1 MFLNQKIKVEN
12 SDEASLRKSVY
23 DIESGAKSGAG
34 RYVGIQFG
42 QQGPSEWYKKN
53 FSLALN
59 FTIKLTGE
67 RRRRKKSTVYRKR
80 TGNPTSLGKFKLVN

>member
-34 RYVGIQFG
+34 RYVGIQFDR
-42 QQGPSEWYKKN
+42 QGPSEWYKKN

-59 FTIKLTGE
+59 FIIQLDW
-67 RRRRKKSTVYRKR
+67 RKTKKEKIHRI
-80 TGNPTSLGKFKLVN
+80 

>member
-12 SDEASLRKSVY
+12 SEEASLRENVY
-23 DIESGAKSGAG
+23 DMESGAKSGAG

-59 FTIKLTGE
+59 FIIKLTGG
-67 RRRRKKSTVYRKR
+67 RRRRKKSTVYKMNTR
-80 TGNPTSLGKFKLVN
+80 NLISLGKFKLLN

>member
-12 SDEASLRKSVY
+12 SEEASLRENVY

-34 RYVGIQFG
+34 RYVGIQFDR
-42 QQGPSEWYKKN
+42 QGPSEWYKKN

-59 FTIKLTGE
+59 FIGQIDW
-67 RRRRKKSTVYRKR
+67 RKAKK
-80 TGNPTSLGKFKLVN
+80 GKIHRI

>member
-34 RYVGIQFG
+34 RYVGIQFD

-59 FTIKLTGE
+59 FIIQLDW
-67 RRRRKKSTVYRKR
+67 RKTKKEKIHRI
-80 TGNPTSLGKFKLVN
+80 

>member
-1 MFLNQKIKVEN
+1 M
-12 SDEASLRKSVY
+12 
-23 DIESGAKSGAG
+23 ESGAKSGAG

-59 FTIKLTGE
+59 FIGQIDW
-67 RRRRKKSTVYRKR
+67 RKAKKEKIHRI
-80 TGNPTSLGKFKLVN
+80 

>member
-12 SDEASLRKSVY
+12 SEEASLRENVY
-23 DIESGAKSGAG
+23 DMESGAKSGAG

-59 FTIKLTGE
+59 FIIKLTGG
-67 RRRRKKSTVYRKR
+67 RRISYIGREPETQL
-80 TGNPTSLGKFKLVN
+80 PFKLIN